1 MLNFSKDIVNNFNNN
16 KTKFNFFKNKMSKN
30 TTKLRN

>member
-16 KTKFNFFKNKMSKN
+16 KIKFGFLKDKTLKS

>member
-16 KTKFNFFKNKMSKN
+16 KIKFNFLKNKMSKS
-30 TTKLRN
+30 TTKFRN

>member
-16 KTKFNFFKNKMSKN
+16 KIKFNFLKNETSKSIV
-30 TTKLRN
+30 KLKN

>member
-16 KTKFNFFKNKMSKN
+16 KTKFSFFKDETSKN
-30 TTKLRN
+30 TTKLKN